1 MEEKMEKLNQNVD
14 KLKKLVQTKE
24 EKIETN

>member
-1 MEEKMEKLNQNVD
+1 MQEKMEKLNQNVD
-14 KLKKLVQTKE
+14 KLKKLVQTKD

>member
-1 MEEKMEKLNQNVD
+1 MQEKMEKLNQNVD

>member
-1 MEEKMEKLNQNVD
+1 MQEKMEKLSQNVD